1 MNFINKINKYLIERF
16 PTIWNTKI
24 VWILFICLPIHGLFF
39 LIGYFSHT
47 NPQTFHYGYTAGD
60 YFNSGMILV
69 HIIIS
74 LLMITGWLVAMFKN
88 NAFKNFYPVS
98 RTQLFGQFLCYFI
111 IIFCSVSFY
120 FSYMFGFKL
129 FITKEYPDD
138 LMIKNVAIINKA
150 NAFLSTDYQPYQLSQ
165 RKYPQIFEELHCE
178 TNSDYIDY
186 SKNHYAIRN
195 EVYQFYSLYQKAV
208 TQKNEYNEFLY
219 PEEEQKKNIDFV
231 RYQVRND
238 TCFYFYRK
246 EVVNVSEYVKN
257 AELSYYNFSRPFYTL
272 SSGTSS
278 NRYDSYYY
286 NETYYPPQNDA
297 QLNQQ
302 IIELLDRNNPE
313 EIKQIL
319 DDFLNI
325 SKQLKIKTNLNTN
338 DWFKIVYH
346 PDNFEVKQFIYN
358 NFNFD
363 LNPSYYPYDA
373 EAVVEAA
380 TANASDAVIAEET
393 VSRNSTYYFFKNNHT
408 NYFYETG
415 TLKNTL
421 LNIDSMK
428 NYDFISQNIHI
439 YLWLSFILSALI
451 FSFRVTNLRTVIFT
465 GITTGVLSLLVGLIS
480 LMYSLSVSSY
490 NVEYFTSYFILA
502 LGFSILSI
510 PIFMPKSGSK
520 LFRGILINMSILGF
534 VPYVFLILG
543 IITMHQKDAC
553 REVYNYSDCFILLQ
567 WLDSTTT
574 SWILLTTGFIFLL
587 IYTSIIKKWRALP
600 E

>member
-1 MNFINKINKYLIERF
+1 MNFINKINKNLIERY
-16 PTIWNTKI
+16 PTVWNTKI
-24 VWILFICLPIHGLFF
+24 VWMLLISLPVHIIFF
-39 LIGYFSHT
+39 LIGYVSHI
-47 NPQTFHYGYTAGD
+47 NPETLHYGYATND
-60 YFNSGMILV
+60 YFKSGMILV

-74 LLMITGWLVAMFKN
+74 MLILTGWLVAMFKN
-88 NAFKNFYPVS
+88 NAFKNFYPIS
-98 RTQLFGQFLCYFI
+98 SIQLFGQFLCYFI
-111 IIFCSVSFY
+111 IIFCSISFY

-138 LMIKNVAIINKA
+138 LMVKNVTVINKA
-150 NAFLSTDYQPYQLSQ
+150 NAFLSTDYQSYQLSQ
-165 RKYPQIFEELHCE
+165 RKYPQIFEDLHCE

-219 PEEEQKKNIDFV
+219 PEEEQKKNIDYV
-231 RYQVRND
+231 HYNIKND

-246 EVVNVSEYVKN
+246 EVVDVSEYVKS

-272 SSGTSS
+272 SERNDFDRPIS
-278 NRYDSYYY
+278 YDYTEYKSYYR
-286 NETYYPPQNDA
+286 NEGNA

-302 IIELLDRNNPE
+302 IIELLDRKNPE
-313 EIKQIL
+313 EIKAL
-319 DDFLNI
+319 LNDFLNI
-325 SKQLKIKTNLNTN
+325 SKQLKIKTNLNAEN
-338 DWFKIVYH
+338 WFKIIYR
-346 PDNFEVKQFIYN
+346 PDNFEVNQFIHTNSYM
-358 NFNFD
+358 
-363 LNPSYYPYDA
+363 NPKSYYIED
-373 EAVVEAA
+373 EVEEA
-380 TANASDAVIAEET
+380 TATAGAMAGI
-393 VSRNSTYYFFKNNHT
+393 VSKNTTHNYFQKNHID
-408 NYFYETG
+408 YFYETG

-421 LNIDSMK
+421 ENIDSVK

-439 YLWLSFILSALI
+439 YLWMSFILSALI

-502 LGFSILSI
+502 LGFVILSI

-553 REVYNYSDCFILLQ
+553 TEIYNYSDCFILLD
-567 WLDSTTT
+567 WLDIIPT

-587 IYTSIIKKWRALP
+587 IYTSVIKKWRALP